1 MLQNALV
8 AGYLESFG
16 FYVWVVE
23 ACCSIVDE
31 AVVDYVGV
39 EMSLRSCLLMLW
51 VLVVEKVELVLV
63 EWLYTFF

>member
-1 MLQNALV
+1 M
-8 AGYLESFG
+8 
-16 FYVWVVE
+16 
-23 ACCSIVDE
+23 
-31 AVVDYVGV
+31 DYVGV